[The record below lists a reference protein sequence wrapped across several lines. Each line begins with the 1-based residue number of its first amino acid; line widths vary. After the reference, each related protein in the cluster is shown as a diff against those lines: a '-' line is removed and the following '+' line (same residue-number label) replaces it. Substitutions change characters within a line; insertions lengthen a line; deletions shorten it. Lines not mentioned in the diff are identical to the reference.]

1 MKKSDTKSNNNL
13 GLITGLFDIN
23 NDGKLDIVEEALLI
37 ATLTDTPEET
47 KKSITKKQSQLRKV
61 VNLDDIDIEG
71 IWRKE

>member
-1 MKKSDTKSNNNL
+1 MKKGDNKRKKNNL

-37 ATLTDTPEET
+37 ATLTNDPEESKKSTT
-47 KKSITKKQSQLRKV
+47 KKKPQLRKV

-71 IWRKE
+71 I

>member
-1 MKKSDTKSNNNL
+1 MKKGDNKTKKNNL

-37 ATLTDTPEET
+37 ATLTDEPEESKKSKT
-47 KKSITKKQSQLRKV
+47 KKKPQLRKV

-71 IWRKE
+71 I

>member
-1 MKKSDTKSNNNL
+1 M
-13 GLITGLFDIN
+13 FDIN

-71 IWRKE
+71 I